1 LFEITNANELIDN
14 NQITKMFLVL
24 MTLEQVT
31 SKKTLE
37 ETLKDIGM
45 QVFET

>member
-1 LFEITNANELIDN
+1 LFEITNANELVEN

-24 MTLEQVT
+24 MTSEQVT

-45 QVFET
+45 